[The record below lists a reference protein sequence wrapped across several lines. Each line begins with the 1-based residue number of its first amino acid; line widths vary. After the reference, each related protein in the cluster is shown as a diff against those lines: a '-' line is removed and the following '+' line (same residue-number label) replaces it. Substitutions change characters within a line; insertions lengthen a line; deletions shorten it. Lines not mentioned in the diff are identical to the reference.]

1 MSWFKASL
9 SQYAQEALSQAQAS
23 IDRALEIEP
32 AQDPLSGYIKL
43 EIKFAKINCFERLC
57 FWCNTLTN

>member
-1 MSWFKASL
+1 MSWFKASF

-32 AQDPLSGYIKL
+32 AQDPLSGFPIVLSVYIPIVNHYH
-43 EIKFAKINCFERLC
+43 EISP
-57 FWCNTLTN
+57 WTYH

>member
-32 AQDPLSGYIKL
+32 AQDPLSGNFADAYFILFHL
-43 EIKFAKINCFERLC
+43 EI
-57 FWCNTLTN
+57 